1 MTNGR
6 ELDPRVQRLVS
17 ADPSLAS
24 IAKLAALMDEREV
37 LIQMVIQ
44 LARDKDR
51 LSRDLVSLSD
61 HQPATLPMGRNGR

>member
-1 MTNGR
+1 
-6 ELDPRVQRLVS
+6 
-17 ADPSLAS
+17 
-24 IAKLAALMDEREV
+24 MDEREV